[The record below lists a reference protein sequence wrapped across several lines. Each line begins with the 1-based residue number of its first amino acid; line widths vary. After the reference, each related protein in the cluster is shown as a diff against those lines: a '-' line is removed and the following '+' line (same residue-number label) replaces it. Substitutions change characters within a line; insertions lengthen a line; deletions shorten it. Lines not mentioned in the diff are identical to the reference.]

1 MLLPEELLLQ
11 ILTVHIK
18 RSWLPIYHK
27 NYYDGLIFLFANLA
41 FFAGLNEAVKIL
53 AHLLDFVMAYTYS
66 RYSEEDSF
74 PFVQSLL

>member
-27 NYYDGLIFLFANLA
+27 NYYDGMIFLFANLT

-53 AHLLDFVMAYTYS
+53 APLLDFVMAYTYS
-66 RYSEEDSF
+66 SYSEEDSF